1 MNILAF
7 VVGIGITT
15 SVGWLLLATIEG
27 RKSILSTGERISFA
41 VILGPTFGMF
51 IVFLSHVVG
60 LTRLNL
66 TGFLAPL
73 AITILLLTIGAWKRG
88 GLRFSSHVRPL
99 ANVVANPTWMKV
111 GILLLC
117 IWTALKMIAGAY
129 SLVSVPTYWDD
140 SFNNWNMRGKIFYVT
155 QELVLEIPA
164 GNGVI
169 TAADGVS
176 SYPPMLPMM
185 KTWLSAIRGE
195 WSEPLVNGLHLIWF
209 FGLIA
214 AVYLLLRRSFDWV
227 VSSLGVWAC
236 VSLPLV
242 LIHGTNPYADIFVAA
257 HIVLVMT
264 CILGM
269 RRAASAEDRAPWI
282 YLFFV
287 SIGLLALTK
296 NEALVLHIPLLSLS
310 ALLFGNRPNTL
321 RQWSIHKKTILIG
334 LSSALALA
342 LPWILF
348 KWTNGLTFGNAK
360 SISGTSLS
368 FNPVAMKAIWF
379 HLTSQPNWLLLP
391 LALPLTLVAAG
402 KRFWATPE
410 AVVAVFVLANIAL
423 QFSLFILVP
432 SLGNEA
438 INQTGLS
445 RGLLHIAPLA
455 IIVLFFAMRSALS
468 AKQD

>member
-1 MNILAF
+1 MLAF
-7 VVGIGITT
+7 VIGIGITT
-15 SVGWLLLATIEG
+15 SLGWLLIAFIEG
-27 RKSILSTGERISFA
+27 NKSVLSASERVSFA

-51 IVFLSHVVG
+51 IVFLSHIAG
-60 LTRLNL
+60 LTRFNL
-66 TGFLAPL
+66 IGFLVPL
-73 AITILLLTIGAWKRG
+73 IIAILLLTVGAWKRG
-88 GLRFSSHVRPL
+88 GLRFSSDVRP
-99 ANVVANPTWMKV
+99 VARTVTYPTWVKAGV
-111 GILLLC
+111 LLLC
-117 IWTALKMIAGAY
+117 LWTALKIIAGAY
-129 SLVSVPTYWDD
+129 DIVSVPTYWDD

-185 KTWLSAIRGE
+185 KTWLSVIRGE
-195 WSEPLVNGLHLIWF
+195 WTEPLVNGLHLIWF
-209 FGLIA
+209 FGLLA

-227 VSSLGVWAC
+227 ISSLGVWAC

-257 HIVLVMT
+257 HVVIVMT

-269 RRAASAEDRAPWI
+269 RRAAATEDRAAWI
-282 YLFFV
+282 YLFCV

-296 NEALVLHIPLLSLS
+296 NEALVLHIPLLLLS
-310 ALLFGNRPNTL
+310 ALLLGNRPNTL

-334 LSSALALA
+334 LCGALAFA

-348 KWTNGLTFGNAK
+348 KWANGLTFGNAK
-360 SISGTSLS
+360 SLSGISLS
-368 FNPVAMKAIWF
+368 FNPVVIKAIWF
-379 HLTSQPNWLLLP
+379 HLTREPNWLLLP
-391 LALPLTLVAAG
+391 LALPLSLIAAG
-402 KRFWATPE
+402 KRFWTTPE
-410 AVVAVFVLANIAL
+410 AIVAIFVLADIAL
-423 QFSLFILVP
+423 QFSLFIMVP

-455 IIVLFFAMRSALS
+455 IILLLYTMRTALS
-468 AKQD
+468 ERQD